1 MVSAEGH
8 VDNSSF
14 GRHVGFDMSMQST
27 YFLVVSMKI
36 DFIDI
41 YRPLQEAVL
50 PGHYHLMSDHHRSQT
65 TALFKNANIAVS
77 RVSVGEGR
85 PVKYTR
91 RCGSAPCAI

>member
-1 MVSAEGH
+1 MVSAAGH
-8 VDNSSF
+8 ADNCSF

-27 YFLVVSMKI
+27 YFLIMSMKI

-41 YRPLQEAVL
+41 YCSLQEAVL
-50 PGHYHLMSDHHRSQT
+50 PGHYLLMSDHHRSQT

-77 RVSVGEGR
+77 RVSIREGR

-91 RCGSAPCAI
+91 RCGSAPCD